1 MRSAHA
7 ERVSMMTARHG
18 KNYVLGLVAVA
29 LCLMSVPVAHA
40 NALTNLLITINGP
53 TVIQPPV
60 IPPPVVQP
68 VEPQPPVVR
77 RSRGGGG
84 SRPSIFSFIPAVDP
98 PQPIIIPDVP
108 VFTPL
113 PPLPPQPL
121 TQPCR
126 LYTSDAADE

>member
-108 VFTPL
+108 CL
-113 PPLPPQPL
+113 
-121 TQPCR
+121 
-126 LYTSDAADE
+126 LYTSPSPRD